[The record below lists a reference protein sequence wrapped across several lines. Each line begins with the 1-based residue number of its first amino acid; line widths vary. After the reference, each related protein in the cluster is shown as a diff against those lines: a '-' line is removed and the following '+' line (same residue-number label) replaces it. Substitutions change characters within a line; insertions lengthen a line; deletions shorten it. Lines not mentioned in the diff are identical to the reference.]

1 MRTVEDGRICRWQ
14 FGINEAIFRETRV
27 IVEQCLF
34 AGEGASDRTN
44 PLIFQARSLAG
55 QENISRWFHR
65 RPAEFEA
72 PSPKWMTCARRPAQV
87 IPRDLSREPI
97 RERGVRSESRCNVRR
112 VEG

>member
-1 MRTVEDGRICRWQ
+1 MMRTVEDGRICRWQ

-55 QENISRWFHR
+55 QENIKQVV
-65 RPAEFEA
+65 
-72 PSPKWMTCARRPAQV
+72 PSKTC
-87 IPRDLSREPI
+87 
-97 RERGVRSESRCNVRR
+97 GVRSTLTQVDDLRKKTGARHTT
-112 VEG
+112 